1 MKPKT
6 LTVNQK
12 HQIYFTYLLLK
23 RKKKKSDLLYYVEKE
38 SKKPKDKQICNDL
51 SASVEAYFLL
61 LLRLACLLQLRLT
74 FCCSCVL
81 HCTYSWERERER
93 ERERWKEKKQK
104 VRWVLL
110 LSVVPKRVDVI
121 SKCVVVGNL
130 GYVESWMCGG
140 EKKSNEQWYCYSWC
154 IYFLLFE
161 RLKNN

>member
-23 RKKKKSDLLYYVEKE
+23 RKKKSDLLYHVEKE

-81 HCTYSWERERER
+81 HCTYSRERER
-93 ERERWKEKKQK
+93 ERELKKEMKRKKQK

-110 LSVVPKRVDVI
+110 LSHCCTCTKMCGCNF
-121 SKCVVVGNL
+121 KMCGWW
-130 GYVESWMCGG
+130 ESWICRIKNVQRGKNIKWAM
-140 EKKSNEQWYCYSWC
+140 
-154 IYFLLFE
+154 ILLLRVHLFFVI
-161 RLKNN
+161 

>member
-1 MKPKT
+1 MLRKNQRSPKISRF
-6 LTVNQK
+6 VM
-12 HQIYFTYLLLK
+12 I
-23 RKKKKSDLLYYVEKE
+23 
-38 SKKPKDKQICNDL
+38 
-51 SASVEAYFLL
+51 
-61 LLRLACLLQLRLT
+61 CLLQLRLI
-74 FCCSCVL
+74 FCYSCVL
-81 HCTYSWERERER
+81 PVCFSWGLLFAALASCTAHIHERERER
-93 ERERWKEKKQK
+93 EREREMKRKKQK

-140 EKKSNEQWYCYSWC
+140 EKKSNGQWYCYSWC

>member
-23 RKKKKSDLLYYVEKE
+23 RKKKSDLLYHVEKE

-81 HCTYSWERERER
+81 HCTYSRERER
-93 ERERWKEKKQK
+93 ERIEEKDEKKK
-104 VRWVLL
+104 AKSEVGTIVVSLL
-110 LSVVPKRVDVI
+110 YLYQNV
-121 SKCVVVGNL
+121 
-130 GYVESWMCGG
+130 WM
-140 EKKSNEQWYCYSWC
+140 
-154 IYFLLFE
+154 
-161 RLKNN
+161 